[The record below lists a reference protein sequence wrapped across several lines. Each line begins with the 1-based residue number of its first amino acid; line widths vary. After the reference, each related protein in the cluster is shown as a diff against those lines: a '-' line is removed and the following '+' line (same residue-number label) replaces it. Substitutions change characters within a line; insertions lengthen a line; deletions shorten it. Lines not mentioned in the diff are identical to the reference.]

1 MCIDTHSLYS
11 LMIEN
16 QEALVLMTLIN
27 MESLEILG
35 GTRLKGGDEL
45 AEKNEADMQ
54 RKTEREEQ
62 P

>member
-1 MCIDTHSLYS
+1 
-11 LMIEN
+11 MIEN

-54 RKTEREEQ
+54 RKTERE
-62 P
+62 

>member
-11 LMIEN
+11 LMIES

-54 RKTEREEQ
+54 RKTERE
-62 P
+62 

>member
-54 RKTEREEQ
+54 RITERE
-62 P
+62 

>member
-27 MESLEILG
+27 MESLEILE
-35 GTRLKGGDEL
+35 GTRLKGGDVL

-54 RKTEREEQ
+54 RKTERE
-62 P
+62 

>member
-54 RKTEREEQ
+54 RKTEKE
-62 P
+62 

>member
-54 RKTEREEQ
+54 RKTERE
-62 P
+62 